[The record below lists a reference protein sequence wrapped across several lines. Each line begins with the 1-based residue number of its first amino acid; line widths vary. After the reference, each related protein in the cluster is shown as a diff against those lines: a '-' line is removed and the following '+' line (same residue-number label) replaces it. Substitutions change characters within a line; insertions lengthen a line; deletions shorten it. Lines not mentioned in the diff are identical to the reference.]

1 MRRQRFQNKVA
12 TGRFILPAALLISA
26 ICWTVIVT
34 LLPGTGTEDPNWPL
48 WFKEAGNRLPQGIF
62 PSLLGFALYV
72 LTTFFLINLNNI
84 FAIIRIRTSIQS
96 FLFLLL
102 ATAFPQLYD
111 ELPGLLVGLSFLT
124 AFYQLFGSYRLE
136 RSSGALFNTFAFAG
150 IASLFVP
157 QSLLLVPLLWIGAAS
172 FQSLNLKSLL
182 ASIIGFI
189 LPWWVLLSC
198 TVLTGSTHTFF
209 HQLFDETRLF
219 RPVGYGFES
228 WMVFPF
234 GFLFLLFAA
243 SAFHYFFNGYEDKI
257 RTRTYLYF
265 LILFG
270 ACLFVGIGL
279 QPYLLTAFCPLLLI
293 IVSMLAGHLFALT
306 SNKLSN
312 AFFVISL
319 IGISVMF
326 VYHVWML
333 L

>member
-26 ICWTVIVT
+26 ICWTAIVT
-34 LLPGTGTEDPNWPL
+34 LLPGTGTEGPNWPL
-48 WFKEAGNRLPQGIF
+48 WLKETSNWLPQGIF

-111 ELPGLLVGLSFLT
+111 ELPGLLLGLSFLT
-124 AFYQLFGSYRLE
+124 AFYQLFGSYRQE

-189 LPWWVLLSC
+189 LPWWILLSC

-219 RPVGYGFES
+219 RPVGYGLES

-243 SAFHYFFNGYEDKI
+243 SAFHYFFNGYEDKSAHGPI
-257 RTRTYLYF
+257 CIF
-265 LILFG
+265 
-270 ACLFVGIGL
+270 
-279 QPYLLTAFCPLLLI
+279 
-293 IVSMLAGHLFALT
+293 
-306 SNKLSN
+306 
-312 AFFVISL
+312 
-319 IGISVMF
+319 
-326 VYHVWML
+326 
-333 L
+333 

>member
-34 LLPGTGTEDPNWPL
+34 LLPGTGTEGHNWPL
-48 WFKEAGNRLPQGIF
+48 WLKEASNRLPQGIF
-62 PSLLGFALYV
+62 PSLLGFVLYV

-124 AFYQLFGSYRLE
+124 AFYQLFGSYRQE
-136 RSSGALFNTFAFAG
+136 KSSGALFNTFAFAG

-189 LPWWVLLSC
+189 LPWWILLSC

-219 RPVGYGFES
+219 RPVGYGLES
-228 WMVFPF
+228 
-234 GFLFLLFAA
+234 
-243 SAFHYFFNGYEDKI
+243 
-257 RTRTYLYF
+257 
-265 LILFG
+265 
-270 ACLFVGIGL
+270 
-279 QPYLLTAFCPLLLI
+279 
-293 IVSMLAGHLFALT
+293 
-306 SNKLSN
+306 
-312 AFFVISL
+312 
-319 IGISVMF
+319 
-326 VYHVWML
+326 
-333 L
+333 